1 MLFRNYLPHA
11 CAFLLLIGS
20 AAAENGSSLF
30 VRGLAL
36 TGNNPLQLRIQTTG
50 LITPQVQMVERPER
64 LVIDLPNARP
74 GAGARGL
81 TLNRA
86 EVKGVRVGVFST
98 KPLVTR
104 VVVDLNAPHWY
115 RVASEASGLTIT
127 LGSDA
132 ENAGSDQ
139 PAIGWVS
146 AKSPVR
152 VAGSHAPSTA
162 KTVHLQASRPLD
174 VNGVRV
180 QFADGLMTIHA
191 NNATLSEIL
200 FQIHN
205 TTGAEIA
212 IPSGAEQDRVAADFG
227 PGTPS
232 QVLAQL
238 LNGSGLNF
246 VIVGSQDDPNGL
258 RSVILSR
265 TSGGADPPSAFADV
279 PPPPDNNEPATAA
292 APPLPESPPGSPQA
306 QAPAPTTAPN

>member
-1 MLFRNYLPHA
+1 MLFRNYLLHA
-11 CAFLLLIGS
+11 CVFLLLMAS
-20 AAAENGSSLF
+20 SAAENGSSLF

-50 LITPQVQMVERPER
+50 LVTPQLQMVSGPER

-74 GAGARGL
+74 GAGVRDL
-81 TLNRA
+81 MLNRA

-115 RVASEASGLTIT
+115 RIASEASGLTIT

-132 ENAGSDQ
+132 ENAGNGQ
-139 PAIGWVS
+139 PTIGWVA
-146 AKSPVR
+146 AKLPVR
-152 VAGSHAPSTA
+152 VAGNHAPPSV
-162 KTVHLQASRPLD
+162 KTLHPEGNRPID

-246 VIVGSQDDPNGL
+246 VVVGSEDDPNGL

-265 TSGGADPPSAFADV
+265 TAGGVDPPSAIADA
-279 PPPPDNNEPATAA
+279 PLPPDNNNEPTNAA
-292 APPLPESPPGSPQA
+292 APPPPENPAVPPQA
-306 QAPAPTTAPN
+306 RPANPPN

>member
-1 MLFRNYLPHA
+1 MLFRNYPPHA
-11 CAFLLLIGS
+11 CAFLLLIAS

-30 VRGLAL
+30 VRSLAL

-50 LITPQVQMVERPER
+50 LVTPQLQMVSGPER
-64 LVIDLPNARP
+64 LVVDLPNARP
-74 GAGARGL
+74 GVGVRGL
-81 TLNRA
+81 ILNRA
-86 EVKGVRVGVFST
+86 EVRGVRVGVFST

-115 RVASEASGLTIT
+115 RVASEPSGLTIT

-132 ENAGSDQ
+132 ENLGNEQAT
-139 PAIGWVS
+139 IGWVS
-146 AKSPVR
+146 AKLPVR
-152 VAGSHAPSTA
+152 VAGNHAPSTV
-162 KTVHLQASRPLD
+162 KTVHRQASRPVD

-246 VIVGSQDDPNGL
+246 VVVGSEDDANGL

-265 TSGGADPPSAFADV
+265 TAGGVDPPSAFAEV
-279 PPPPDNNEPATAA
+279 PPPPDNNEPTNAA
-292 APPLPESPPGSPQA
+292 APPPPENPAVPPQGQA
-306 QAPAPTTAPN
+306 ANPPPN